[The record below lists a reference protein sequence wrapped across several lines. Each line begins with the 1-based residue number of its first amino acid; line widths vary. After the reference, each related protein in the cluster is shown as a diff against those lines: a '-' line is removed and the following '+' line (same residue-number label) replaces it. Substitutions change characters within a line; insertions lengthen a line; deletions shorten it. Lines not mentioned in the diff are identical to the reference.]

1 MLSFRGQRHRCF
13 GDPASRHDKM
23 EDRRTRSS
31 ADEKSRHCRQD
42 EPIEPFPADLC
53 QQITGDA
60 AGPSSLDRRSC
71 GPFAYGARHDVD
83 PSSRRVNGTKV
94 RRERPELV
102 LHRSRGRTATSLHVC
117 RPTTLMPASLRSR
130 SRTVPGSRRP
140 RSPQRGGRRVERA
153 FTRTCRGLVPVP
165 FPYLHRQPEPGQRP
179 DPAQAASQ
187 VAEPS
192 VFGTIR
198 AQLITTPGRIACSAH
213 RLVLHLPRRWPW
225 KSALDELG
233 RHALH
238 DPLQATA

>member
-60 AGPSSLDRRSC
+60 AGPLHSTVAHADPSPTVRVTMSTVPRAEESTGRRCGASAPSSISTDHEDAQRRACTSAAPPRSC
-71 GPFAYGARHDVD
+71 LPPCGPGVGLSLEADDRAPPNGGVD
-83 PSSRRVNGTKV
+83 GW
-94 RRERPELV
+94 RERSP
-102 LHRSRGRTATSLHVC
+102 G
-117 RPTTLMPASLRSR
+117 PAAGW
-130 SRTVPGSRRP
+130 P
-140 RSPQRGGRRVERA
+140 
-153 FTRTCRGLVPVP
+153 PVP

-192 VFGTIR
+192 VFGTR
-198 AQLITTPGRIACSAH
+198 SA
-213 RLVLHLPRRWPW
+213 PRW
-225 KSALDELG
+225 
-233 RHALH
+233 
-238 DPLQATA
+238 